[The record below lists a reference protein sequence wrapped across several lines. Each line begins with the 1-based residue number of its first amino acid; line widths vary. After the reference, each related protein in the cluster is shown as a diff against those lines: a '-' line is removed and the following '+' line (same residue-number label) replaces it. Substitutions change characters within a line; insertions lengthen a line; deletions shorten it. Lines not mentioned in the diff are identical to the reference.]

1 MKNVLGIGSM
11 DAKAES
17 DDLKVRARFQIMTP

>member
-1 MKNVLGIGSM
+1 MKNALGIGVM

-17 DDLKVRARFQIMTP
+17 DDLKVRARLQIITP